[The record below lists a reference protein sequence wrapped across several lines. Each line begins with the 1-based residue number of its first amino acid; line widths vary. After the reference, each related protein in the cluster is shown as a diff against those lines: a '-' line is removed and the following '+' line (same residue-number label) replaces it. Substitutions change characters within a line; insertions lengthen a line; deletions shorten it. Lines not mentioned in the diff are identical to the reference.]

1 MDFMKVALL
10 LLLQVSCVFVYGAV
24 IGARHNEVFSKDA
37 TSDFAAA
44 QESFQY
50 EDKRVFTAPNHIV
63 ASPRAVSPSKPLSTD
78 RQNKSQNSRGKKGK
92 GRKRDPCKKKYKDY
106 CIHGE
111 CRYIKAV
118 KAPSC
123 VCQADYDGER
133 CHALTLPL
141 EKPLNPYD
149 QTTVLAVVAVVLSSV
164 CLIIISSLLILRY
177 HKRGAYNVENE
188 EKLKLGNTA

>member
-1 MDFMKVALL
+1 MNFMKLALL
-10 LLLQVSCVFVYGAV
+10 LLLQVSYVFVYGAV
-24 IGARHNEVFSKDA
+24 IGAHQNEVFSKA
-37 TSDFAAA
+37 TSDFAPAG
-44 QESFQY
+44 ESFQY
-50 EDKRVFTAPNHIV
+50 EDKRVFTVGNHIV
-63 ASPRAVSPSKPLSTD
+63 ASPRAVSPSKPLSTE
-78 RQNKSQNSRGKKGK
+78 RQNKGQNSRGKKGK

-111 CRYIKAV
+111 CRYIKAI

-123 VCQADYDGER
+123 VCQTDYHGER

-141 EKPLNPYD
+141 ENPLNPYD
-149 QTTVLAVVAVVLSSV
+149 HTTVLAVVAVVLSSV